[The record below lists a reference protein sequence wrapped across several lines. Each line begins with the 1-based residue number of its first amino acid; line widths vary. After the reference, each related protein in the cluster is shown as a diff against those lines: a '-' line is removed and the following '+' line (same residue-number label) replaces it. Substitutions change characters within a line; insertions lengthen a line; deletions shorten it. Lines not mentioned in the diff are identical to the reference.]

1 MAGYKIK
8 DLEILTGIK
17 AHTIRMWEK
26 RYGIL
31 APKRTLTQ
39 IRTYSDDDL
48 VLLLNVSLLNKKG
61 YKISRIAQMNSTQIF
76 QTSKQVQ
83 GQDIT
88 NTSIDQF
95 IVAVLKL
102 DEHLFQKTFQD
113 LVQISSL
120 PHVFSE
126 SIIPFL
132 KRIGIMWLVGTIN
145 PAQEHFIS
153 NLIRQKIIS
162 AIDSLPIPNQ
172 DKPVVL
178 LHLPEHEWHEIS
190 LLMYHYQLRFQ
201 GTNSVYLGQS
211 LPYDSLLKT
220 IEVLQPEVVVSS
232 WLTAID
238 SCEILNYFQKLQND
252 AKKITIYAGGYQID
266 QLDQL
271 LPKNIKKIQQLSD
284 LEVLR

>member
-31 APKRTLTQ
+31 APQRTVTQ

-48 VLLLNVSLLNKKG
+48 ILLLNVSLLNKNG
-61 YKISRIAQMNSTQIF
+61 YKISRIAQMNSSLII

-83 GQDIT
+83 SQDIV
-88 NTSIDQF
+88 NSSIEQF
-95 IVAVLKL
+95 IVAVVKL
-102 DEHLFQKTFQD
+102 DEHLFQKTFQE
-113 LVQISSL
+113 LIQKSPL
-120 PHVFSE
+120 TEVFSD

-132 KRIGIMWLVGTIN
+132 RRIGVMWLVGTIN

-153 NLIRQKIIS
+153 NLIRQKIIA
-162 AIDSLPIPNQ
+162 AIDSLPIPDQ
-172 DKPVVL
+172 KKPVVL

-190 LLMYHYQLRFQ
+190 LLIYHYQLRFQ
-201 GTNSVYLGQS
+201 GTNSIYLGQA

-220 IEVLQPEVVVSS
+220 IQVLHPTTIISS
-232 WLTAID
+232 WLTAVD
-238 SCEILNYFQKLQND
+238 PQEILDYFHNIQKDTQGINL
-252 AKKITIYAGGYQID
+252 YAGGYQID
-266 QLDQL
+266 QIEKL
-271 LPKNIKKIQQLSD
+271 LPKTVKRIEMPSD
-284 LEVLR
+284 LEVLL